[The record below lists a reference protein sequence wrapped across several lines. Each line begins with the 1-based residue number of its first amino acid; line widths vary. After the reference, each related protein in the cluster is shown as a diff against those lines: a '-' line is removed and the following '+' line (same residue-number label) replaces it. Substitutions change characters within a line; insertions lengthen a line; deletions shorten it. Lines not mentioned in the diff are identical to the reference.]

1 MTNIFKPAIY
11 LMNKFKFFKKFIII
25 FIVFL
30 IPLCTL
36 MTMQIR
42 STQNIYDIKLSQSE
56 GIHTNI
62 LLRTMIQHMQEHRGM
77 SSTYLNGNKDFK
89 KDLELK
95 GDELKKDID
104 ALNQALTD
112 NKDLA
117 NVKEDWSQIQ
127 KELSQIQTNL
137 DQMTAKESFVSHTA
151 LIQKALE
158 LTQKISTDTSLVLQ
172 DDTSSY
178 FLVEMT
184 MSSLPTMAEKMG
196 QSRARGSGIAAKKE
210 ITTDDK
216 QQLLSLLESINFN
229 MRVSTKAM
237 TILLKEEPSISI
249 LKESYDKAISSTD
262 LLKNTITAEFI
273 EKDQISIESKE
284 YFDLATSSINDVYTF
299 LNEVS
304 MFLYDK
310 ADQELIKAKFNITLV
325 SSLGII
331 TALIVIYLFVGLYLS
346 IKGTI
351 YKISNV
357 ASVVASG
364 NLRTRIELETSDET
378 IEIAGALNQV
388 IGSFHQLSS
397 QGQVMA
403 KNLNESA
410 DALQSVTEHTTESAQ
425 RIAESMAVIMSQTDN
440 QLQSTTAVSQVMHQ
454 IAEGVQEIAENS
466 SEVATS
472 SSEMEQAV
480 DNGYE
485 SLQLLSRKMDIV
497 QVEVDATSEVINQ
510 LGNRSKDIG
519 EIIATI
525 EAIASQTN
533 LLALNAA
540 IEAARAGEHGRGF
553 SVVADEVRK
562 LAELSQVSTERV
574 SSLIKGIKD
583 DVDLSVS
590 KMAQVKSETLQ
601 GIEQIV
607 ETEKVFKKINESA
620 SYVTSQI
627 EGISAATQEISA
639 SAEEITSTLLDVGA
653 MAEKNAEELK
663 LISDSTQEQL
673 GSMEEAT
680 ASAVNLNER
689 ASDLNDMTK
698 NYEV

>member
-1 MTNIFKPAIY
+1 MTKMFKPAIY
-11 LMNKFKFFKKFIII
+11 LMNKLKFSKKFTII

-42 STQNIYDIKLSQSE
+42 SAQNIHDIKVSQSQ

-77 SSTYLNGNKDFK
+77 ASTYLNGNKDFK
-89 KDLELK
+89 RDLELK
-95 GDELKKDID
+95 DNELNKDIE
-104 ALNQALTD
+104 ALNRALTD
-112 NKDLA
+112 NKNLENIKD
-117 NVKEDWSQIQ
+117 DWSQIQ
-127 KELSQIQTNL
+127 KELSEIQSNL
-137 DQMTAKESFVSHTA
+137 EQMTAKESFASHTT

-172 DDTSSY
+172 DDAASY

-216 QQLLSLLESINFN
+216 QQLLSLLESINSN
-229 MRVSTKAM
+229 R
-237 TILLKEEPSISI
+237 TITIKDMITLLKDDPKISS

-262 LLKNTITAEFI
+262 LLNNTITSEFI
-273 EKDQISIESKE
+273 EKDQVSIESKA
-284 YFDLATSSINDVYTF
+284 YFDLATASINDVYMF
-299 LNEVS
+299 LNETS
-304 MFLYDK
+304 LFLADK
-310 ADQELIKAKFNITLV
+310 ADQELMKAEFNITLV

-331 TALIVIYLFVGLYLS
+331 AGLIVIYLFVGLYLS

-351 YKISNV
+351 TKISNV

-364 NLRTRIELETSDET
+364 NLRTRIELETGDET
-378 IEIAGALNQV
+378 IEIANALNQV

-410 DALQSVTEHTTESAQ
+410 EALQSVTEHTTESAQ
-425 RIAESMAVIMSQTDN
+425 RIAESMAIIMNQTDN

-497 QVEVDATSEVINQ
+497 QEEVDATSEVINQ
-510 LGNRSKDIG
+510 LGNRSKNIG

-601 GIEQIV
+601 GIEQIG

-620 SYVTSQI
+620 GYVTSQI

-680 ASAVNLNER
+680 ASAVNLSER

>member
-1 MTNIFKPAIY
+1 
-11 LMNKFKFFKKFIII
+11 
-25 FIVFL
+25 
-30 IPLCTL
+30 
-36 MTMQIR
+36 
-42 STQNIYDIKLSQSE
+42 
-56 GIHTNI
+56 
-62 LLRTMIQHMQEHRGM
+62 
-77 SSTYLNGNKDFK
+77 
-89 KDLELK
+89 
-95 GDELKKDID
+95 
-104 ALNQALTD
+104 
-112 NKDLA
+112 
-117 NVKEDWSQIQ
+117 
-127 KELSQIQTNL
+127 
-137 DQMTAKESFVSHTA
+137 
-151 LIQKALE
+151 
-158 LTQKISTDTSLVLQ
+158 
-172 DDTSSY
+172 
-178 FLVEMT
+178 
-184 MSSLPTMAEKMG
+184 
-196 QSRARGSGIAAKKE
+196 
-210 ITTDDK
+210 
-216 QQLLSLLESINFN
+216 
-229 MRVSTKAM
+229 
-237 TILLKEEPSISI
+237 
-249 LKESYDKAISSTD
+249 
-262 LLKNTITAEFI
+262 
-273 EKDQISIESKE
+273 
-284 YFDLATSSINDVYTF
+284 
-299 LNEVS
+299 
-304 MFLYDK
+304 
-310 ADQELIKAKFNITLV
+310 
-325 SSLGII
+325 
-331 TALIVIYLFVGLYLS
+331 
-346 IKGTI
+346 
-351 YKISNV
+351 
-357 ASVVASG
+357 
-364 NLRTRIELETSDET
+364 
-378 IEIAGALNQV
+378 
-388 IGSFHQLSS
+388 
-397 QGQVMA
+397 
-403 KNLNESA
+403 
-410 DALQSVTEHTTESAQ
+410 
-425 RIAESMAVIMSQTDN
+425 
-440 QLQSTTAVSQVMHQ
+440 MHQ

-497 QVEVDATSEVINQ
+497 QEEVDATSEVINQ

-601 GIEQIV
+601 GIEQIG

-680 ASAVNLNER
+680 ASAVNLSEQ
-689 ASDLNDMTK
+689 ASELNDMTK

>member
-1 MTNIFKPAIY
+1 M
-11 LMNKFKFFKKFIII
+11 
-25 FIVFL
+25 
-30 IPLCTL
+30 
-36 MTMQIR
+36 
-42 STQNIYDIKLSQSE
+42 
-56 GIHTNI
+56 
-62 LLRTMIQHMQEHRGM
+62 
-77 SSTYLNGNKDFK
+77 
-89 KDLELK
+89 
-95 GDELKKDID
+95 
-104 ALNQALTD
+104 
-112 NKDLA
+112 
-117 NVKEDWSQIQ
+117 
-127 KELSQIQTNL
+127 
-137 DQMTAKESFVSHTA
+137 
-151 LIQKALE
+151 
-158 LTQKISTDTSLVLQ
+158 
-172 DDTSSY
+172 
-178 FLVEMT
+178 
-184 MSSLPTMAEKMG
+184 
-196 QSRARGSGIAAKKE
+196 
-210 ITTDDK
+210 
-216 QQLLSLLESINFN
+216 
-229 MRVSTKAM
+229 
-237 TILLKEEPSISI
+237 
-249 LKESYDKAISSTD
+249 
-262 LLKNTITAEFI
+262 
-273 EKDQISIESKE
+273 
-284 YFDLATSSINDVYTF
+284 
-299 LNEVS
+299 
-304 MFLYDK
+304 
-310 ADQELIKAKFNITLV
+310 
-325 SSLGII
+325 
-331 TALIVIYLFVGLYLS
+331 S

-351 YKISNV
+351 TKISNV

-364 NLRTRIELETSDET
+364 NLRTRIELETGDET
-378 IEIAGALNQV
+378 IEIANALNQV

-403 KNLNESA
+403 KNFNESA
-410 DALQSVTEHTTESAQ
+410 DALQSVTENTTESAQ

-680 ASAVNLNER
+680 ASAVNLSEQ
-689 ASDLNDMTK
+689 ASELNDMTK